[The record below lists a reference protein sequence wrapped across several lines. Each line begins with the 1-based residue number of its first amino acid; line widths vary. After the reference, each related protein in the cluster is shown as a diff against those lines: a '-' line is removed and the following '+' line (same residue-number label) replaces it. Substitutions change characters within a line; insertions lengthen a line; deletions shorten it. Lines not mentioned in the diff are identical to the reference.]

1 MILLAEYLRRAVT
14 SLVKD
19 RLEEWSEQLQLLF
32 ITVGYYNF
40 AVL

>member
-19 RLEEWSEQLQLLF
+19 RLEEWSEQLLF